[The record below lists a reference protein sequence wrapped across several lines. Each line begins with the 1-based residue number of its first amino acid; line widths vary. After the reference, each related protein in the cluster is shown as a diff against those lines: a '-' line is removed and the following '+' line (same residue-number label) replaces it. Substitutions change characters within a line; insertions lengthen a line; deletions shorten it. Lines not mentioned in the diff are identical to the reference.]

1 MVDFFHK
8 IWYNNIVIKNKG
20 EKSYE
25 KKKPKTQKVQI
36 K

>member
-25 KKKPKTQKVQI
+25 KEKPKDAESTD
-36 K
+36 